1 MIRLENLSINLK
13 NNEVLVSKINIF
25 IPSGS
30 LVSITGTPASGKTKL
45 FKIISL
51 QEKAYTGNLFILGK
65 NINKLDRDEI
75 ASLHGEISS
84 VNETDDFINK
94 LGVEDNITLP
104 LITVNKKKD
113 EIEIALKELASWLN
127 IEKILEKEILSL
139 SNYEKKLVKFARA
152 IITRPRILILDNF
165 FINMD
170 SDIQKKITYLLL
182 ALKKIGTTVV
192 TFSSVLNNS
201 LLEFNESY
209 KIQNLNLV
217 KL

>member
-84 VNETDDFINK
+84 VNETDDFLKVSERQN
-94 LGVEDNITLP
+94 GENRTEN
-104 LITVNKKKD
+104 LITHYRRV
-113 EIEIALKELASWLN
+113 S
-127 IEKILEKEILSL
+127 
-139 SNYEKKLVKFARA
+139 R
-152 IITRPRILILDNF
+152 RI
-165 FINMD
+165 
-170 SDIQKKITYLLL
+170 
-182 ALKKIGTTVV
+182 
-192 TFSSVLNNS
+192 
-201 LLEFNESY
+201 
-209 KIQNLNLV
+209 
-217 KL
+217 